1 MAMHSGNTGAQL
13 MTYGITA
20 LFKPWYF
27 DGRIVYWGELE
38 TTRSDA
44 QESAERIKCSVQ
56 SRQGGFVSNW

>member
-20 LFKPWYF
+20 YFKPWYF
-27 DGRIVYWGELE
+27 DGRTVYWGQPE

-44 QESAERIKCSVQ
+44 QESAERIKRSAQ